1 MNLKTISSFLFGT
14 LLDDRNKQLTRYN
27 EQLLKLSHH
36 KYSCSNTIIEFFLFQ
51 SKINQQRTSN
61 LEITNIFEIK
71 EILSQNLQTIE
82 KDLTEFDKILES
94 ENICNSLKE
103 YLRQT
108 GSSSQ
113 HV

>member
-1 MNLKTISSFLFGT
+1 MNLKTISSFLFGS
-14 LLDDRNKQLTRYN
+14 LLEDRNKQLTRYN
-27 EQLLKLSHH
+27 KQLSELSKY

-82 KDLTEFDKILES
+82 KDLDRI
-94 ENICNSLKE
+94 
-103 YLRQT
+103 
-108 GSSSQ
+108 
-113 HV
+113 